1 MIQAILFDM
10 DGTLIDTEKYYRV
23 VWPRTLAFFGYEMSD
38 DQALRMRSLGS
49 PFGDEQLRAW
59 YGAQLDCGAVRE
71 KRREFL
77 EAVVKEKGISC
88 KPGAVELLK
97 ELRRREIVSAV
108 ATATNMAQA
117 NRYLQLA
124 GLTEYF
130 DKIISAHMV
139 KEGKPSPDVYLYAC
153 GQLRVKPEDCM
164 AVEDSPNGVLSAA
177 RAGCKTVM
185 IPDQTAADGEL
196 RKYLFAE
203 AEKLTD
209 ILKLLT

>member
-38 DQALRMRSLGS
+38 EQALRMRSLGS

-59 YGAQLDCGAVRE
+59 YGEQLDCGAVRE

-77 EAVVKEKGISC
+77 EACVKEQGISC

-97 ELRRREIVSAV
+97 ELRRRGIVSAV

-130 DKIISAHMV
+130 DRIISAHMV

-153 GQLRVKPEDCM
+153 QQLGMKPEDCM

-185 IPDQTAADGEL
+185 IPDQTAADEEL